1 MNTKIRIIA
10 LTVVAA
16 FAISASAQSTSK
28 PSGNITTP
36 ANSSSKTNKAVITP
50 ETNAAEDTQ
59 SEAPV
64 LAKRPTDPKILI
76 PTGTAIWMN
85 LDSSIS
91 THYSL
96 PGQTFTG
103 KVKYDVV
110 IEGKTVIPVGS
121 RLSGRVTRLSE
132 PRRITGRPGI
142 MLVPDSVTL
151 ANGKSLPISAVV
163 VDTGDPNQLSVNEEG
178 RIKGPNF
185 SKKDKITFAAGTAA
199 GTIVGSVIEPGMG
212 TLVGAGA
219 GAAVATGNW
228 LVRRRSLELPAG
240 TLLIMEISNPVETP
254 TSALPAVAEGGN

>member
-1 MNTKIRIIA
+1 
-10 LTVVAA
+10 
-16 FAISASAQSTSK
+16 
-28 PSGNITTP
+28 
-36 ANSSSKTNKAVITP
+36 
-50 ETNAAEDTQ
+50 
-59 SEAPV
+59 
-64 LAKRPTDPKILI
+64 
-76 PTGTAIWMN
+76 
-85 LDSSIS
+85 
-91 THYSL
+91 
-96 PGQTFTG
+96 
-103 KVKYDVV
+103 
-110 IEGKTVIPVGS
+110 
-121 RLSGRVTRLSE
+121 
-132 PRRITGRPGI
+132 

-151 ANGKSLPISAVV
+151 ANGKSLAISAVV

>member
-1 MNTKIRIIA
+1 
-10 LTVVAA
+10 
-16 FAISASAQSTSK
+16 
-28 PSGNITTP
+28 
-36 ANSSSKTNKAVITP
+36 
-50 ETNAAEDTQ
+50 
-59 SEAPV
+59 
-64 LAKRPTDPKILI
+64 
-76 PTGTAIWMN
+76 MN

-110 IEGKTVIPVGS
+110 IEGKTVIPIGS

-185 SKKDKITFAAGTAA
+185 SKKDKITLAAGTAA
-199 GTIVGSVIEPGMG
+199 GTLVGSVIEPGMG